1 LKNYELL
8 EHTAD
13 IKIRVTAGDLKDLFK
28 NSAAAIFDI
37 IAERKHIEP
46 APQKKVSLKQSADTL
61 DELFINWLNELL
73 SLYAVKELVFF
84 DFKIKKLDKHNLQAE
99 AVGENIKYYRINT
112 EIKAATYH
120 DLKLSRTKSGWEAE
134 VILDV

>member
-13 IKIRVTAGDLKDLFK
+13 IKIRVTANDLKDLFK

-37 IAERKHIEP
+37 IAERRNPDP
-46 APQKKVSLKQSADTL
+46 APQKTIPIKQAADTRE
-61 DELFINWLNELL
+61 ELFINWLNELISL
-73 SLYAVKELVFF
+73 SAAGEIIFS
-84 DFKIKKLDKHNLQAE
+84 DFKITKLDEHNLEAE
-99 AVGENIKYYRINT
+99 VIAEGAKNYRMNT

-120 DLKLSRTKSGWEAE
+120 DLKLAEVNGGWQAE